1 MSAASVWVWS
11 GGSLARV
18 DAPEAR
24 SAPSEQVLASDSWVA
39 DGGRSLALD
48 VHRGRFLDSVERVDP
63 ALGGDAG
70 AFWAAAVAQVPPA
83 GSWWPRF
90 DLVDSPAARAP
101 VFRAT
106 VRPAPERRLAARL
119 VTASHDPR
127 RSPRTKGPD
136 LEALLALRAEAQ
148 ERGADEAVI
157 LSPEGLVVEGNYTS
171 VVWWSGDALCIVA
184 DELPR
189 LPGVTERSLVTLATA
204 LDVEVRRE
212 VVAPE
217 DLDGQEIWVLNSL
230 HGARIAT
237 SWDDGPAVAEQPG
250 RLRLWRSRLA
260 RLARPLP
267 AVATL

>member
-1 MSAASVWVWS
+1 MSAARNWVWS
-11 GGSLARV
+11 DGSLARV
-18 DAPEAR
+18 DAAEEGV
-24 SAPSEQVLASDSWVA
+24 APAERVLVSDSWVA
-39 DGGRSLALD
+39 DGGRTLALD
-48 VHRGRFLDSVERVDP
+48 VHRDRFLASVEAADP
-63 ALGGDAG
+63 GLVGEAT
-70 AFWAAAVAQVPPA
+70 AFWEAAVAVVPAA

-90 DLVDSPAARAP
+90 DLVDAAAARAP
-101 VFRAT
+101 FFRAA

-127 RSPRTKGPD
+127 RSPLTKGPD
-136 LEALLALRAEAQ
+136 LEALLALRAEAH

-157 LSPEGLVVEGNYTS
+157 LSPEGLVVEGNYAS
-171 VVWWSGDALCIVA
+171 IVWWSGDALCVVA

-204 LDVEVRRE
+204 LGVEVRRE

-217 DLDGQEIWVLNSL
+217 DLDGVEVWILNAL

-237 SWDDGPAVAEQPG
+237 AWEGGPALAEEPG
-250 RLRLWRSRLA
+250 RLRTWRSRLA

-267 AVATL
+267 EAATR